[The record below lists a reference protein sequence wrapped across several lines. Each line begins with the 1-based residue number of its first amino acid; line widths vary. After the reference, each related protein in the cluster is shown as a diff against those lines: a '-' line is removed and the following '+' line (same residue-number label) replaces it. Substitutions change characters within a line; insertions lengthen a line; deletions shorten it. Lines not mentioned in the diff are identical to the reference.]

1 MSPTLT
7 RDQETTRRLA
17 EAAAWRVRLTEEEA
31 ETSEAFEA
39 WMADPANVA
48 AWDQVQSPWRQVGE
62 KATSPEVMAL
72 RAGALARAQRHGRR
86 RWMRGAGPRIAASV
100 AAVMLVAGGFGGWRW
115 YETRPQDYR
124 TMLGERRVI
133 PLADG
138 SKVSLD
144 SGSEVRIRYTK
155 DARKLELLAGQAR
168 FDVAHDVQRPFSV
181 TARDQTVVATGTA
194 FNVDLLGRKVL
205 VTLIEGHVV
214 VLHAPA
220 VKHDAAPRSASG
232 QAPPEQAV
240 ELNAGEQ
247 LIAAAAT
254 PPQVTQANLERATAW
269 ETGQLAFKDEPL
281 ASVAERVSRYA
292 AEPVVAAPDAA
303 NLRVSGVFKAGDIAS
318 FVDIVT
324 SYLPVRAVRQPDGEI
339 VLQSNG

>member
-1 MSPTLT
+1 MSRPLM
-7 RDQETTRRLA
+7 RDEDAMRRLA
-17 EAAAWRVRLTEEEA
+17 EAAAWRVRLTEDDI
-31 ETSEAFEA
+31 ETTEAFEA
-39 WMADPANVA
+39 WMAEPANVA

-62 KATSPEVMAL
+62 KATSPELMAL
-72 RAGALARAQRHGRR
+72 RAGALARARR
-86 RWMRGAGPRIAASV
+86 RGLRWSGMGPRIAASL
-100 AAVMLVAGGFGGWRW
+100 AAVLLVTGVVGGWRW
-115 YETRPQDYR
+115 YEARPQDYR

-214 VLHAPA
+214 VLRAPPRRLIPTAALRAPAPA
-220 VKHDAAPRSASG
+220 V
-232 QAPPEQAV
+232 
-240 ELNAGEQ
+240 ELEAGEQ
-247 LIAAAAT
+247 LIAAPAA
-254 PPQVTQANLERATAW
+254 PPLIQEANLERATAW
-269 ETGQLAFKDEPL
+269 ESGQLAFKDEPL
-281 ASVAERVSRYA
+281 SSVAERVSRYSA
-292 AEPVVAAPDAA
+292 QPVEVAPDAA
-303 NLRVSGVFKAGDIAS
+303 DLRVSGVFKAGDVTS

-324 SYLPVRAVRQPDGEI
+324 SYLPVRAVRAPDGEI
-339 VLQSNG
+339 RLQSNG